1 MQMLSVTGSLFIA
14 AVLSH
19 KSEIR
24 SFADVTHEA
33 LTFTIS
39 LSVIS
44 DATPT
49 TTDCMQLTEEKSKVT
64 EHIHY
69 IQYKQTKN
77 I

>member
-1 MQMLSVTGSLFIA
+1 MQMLTVTGSLFIA

-33 LTFTIS
+33 LTFTIP

-44 DATPT
+44 DAGPATNCSSTAADRIKKYSKDSVQT
-49 TTDCMQLTEEKSKVT
+49 TEGYL
-64 EHIHY
+64 I
-69 IQYKQTKN
+69 I
-77 I
+77 

>member
-1 MQMLSVTGSLFIA
+1 MQMLTVTGSLFIA

-44 DATPT
+44 DET
-49 TTDCMQLTEEKSKVT
+49 TTDCSLPSKVT
-64 EHIHY
+64 ERIE
-69 IQYKQTKN
+69 YKQLKN